1 MERPDLSG
9 VHPSVLAYIE
19 YLEQKISTR
28 QKKEREKSVETAD
41 EFDHEITFFE
51 APTKINVVTFSTSG
65 MVKKTP
71 RHFYGRQHRGGMGV
85 FDIDSPEKN
94 QPEFLCCAED
104 DQTLLLFS
112 NFGRVYRYPMSKLDE
127 SPVRG
132 KGQNLERL
140 PLVEGEIIIA
150 ALPEQASGYV
160 ALASRTGFVRCLR
173 HHIFGE
179 HIRPGTSMFNHA
191 EHGALAAV
199 CWTDGSSDILL
210 VTKKGIGIRFS
221 EKAVPPQGTRG
232 IFLSPDDELVA
243 VSPSHQDDGI
253 AVFTAEGKGSI
264 RLMSGF
270 SANKSPG
277 GSGKIVIRSEH
288 VIGATRVNSGEDV
301 FLISRLGKII
311 RFLSNEIPSSE
322 GVVQGVNCMSLRSDE
337 VVSAVISSGVNTV
350 K

>member
-1 MERPDLSG
+1 MERPDLRG
-9 VHPSVLAYIE
+9 IHPAVLAYIE
-19 YLEQKISTR
+19 YLEQQISNR
-28 QKKEREKSVETAD
+28 QKKPREKNTLPID
-41 EFDHEITFFE
+41 EFDLETTFFE
-51 APTKINVVTFSTSG
+51 TPTKINVLTFSKLG

-71 RHFYGRQHRGGMGV
+71 RHLYGRQHRGGMGV
-85 FDIDSPEKN
+85 FDIDSPEN
-94 QPEFLCCAED
+94 DQPAFLSCAED

-112 NFGRVYRYPMSKLDE
+112 NFGRVYRYPMNKLDGN
-127 SPVRG
+127 PVRG

-140 PLVEGEIIIA
+140 PFVEGETIIA
-150 ALPEQASGYV
+150 ALPEQSSGYV
-160 ALASRTGFVRCLR
+160 ALASKTGFVRCLR

-199 CWTDGSSDILL
+199 CWTDGSSDIML

-221 EKAVPPQGTRG
+221 EKALPPQGTRG
-232 IFLSPDDELVA
+232 IYLAPDDELVA
-243 VSPSHQDDGI
+243 VTPSDQDSQIG
-253 AVFTAEGKGSI
+253 VFTADGKGSI

-288 VIGATRVNSGEDV
+288 VIGATRVNPGEDI

-311 RFLSNEIPSSE
+311 RFLSNEMPYSE
-322 GVVQGVNCMSLRSDE
+322 GVVQGVNCMALRSDE
-337 VVSAVISSGVNTV
+337 VVSMVISSSNITG